1 MDANK
6 ATEEL
11 AVIRQLMAR
20 PIRFSSMSGLAA
32 IQAGVWALIGIA
44 GDYWAFRRL
53 RDPREALL
61 VGGAI
66 WAAVFVLA
74 VVGVLLLTRR
84 REIAQGMPF
93 WSPVKR
99 RILSTI
105 LPPFVAA
112 VGLTLIICARYAMTY
127 SGKGYPI
134 LLEWDLIQGYLIPS
148 IWMLFYGVALWQLG
162 QFSPG
167 EVKVLGAAFIAA
179 GLATALLWQG
189 YPYWVMGITFGG
201 FHILYGLVVWIRHGG

>member
-1 MDANK
+1 MDASK

-11 AVIRQLMAR
+11 TVIRQLMER

-32 IQAGVWALIGIA
+32 IQAGLWALAGIA
-44 GDYWAFRRL
+44 GDYWAFGRL
-53 RDPREALL
+53 SDPREAMLA
-61 VGGAI
+61 GGAI
-66 WAAVFVLA
+66 WAVVFVCA
-74 VVGVLLLTRR
+74 VAGVLLLTRR

-99 RILSTI
+99 RILATI

-112 VGLTLIICARYAMTY
+112 VGLTLIICMRYGMTY
-127 SGKGYPI
+127 GAKGYPF
-134 LLEWDLIQGYLIPS
+134 LLQWDLIQGYLIPS
-148 IWMLFYGVALWQLG
+148 IWMLFYGVTLWQLG
-162 QFSPG
+162 QFSPA
-167 EVKVLGAAFIAA
+167 EVKVLGVAFIGA

-201 FHILYGLVVWIRHGG
+201 FHIVYGIVVWIRHGG